1 MRSPRYQ
8 TYRNPARRPSPYR
21 AGQQERFVQDNLSEK
36 IDEPP
41 SCTSNLV
48 IVGRNSRG
56 NWVAQEKNGLFGGL
70 FVSRA
75 QALKYALFENGH
87 HPETII
93 LTTNVV
99 ELDMHREAASC
110 KTAMDRDSSPRSR
123 AA

>member
-1 MRSPRYQ
+1 M
-8 TYRNPARRPSPYR
+8 PSYR
-21 AGQQERFVQDNLSEK
+21 AGQQELFVEK

-41 SCTSNLV
+41 SRTSNHV

-56 NWVAQEKNGLFGGL
+56 NWVAQEQNGLFGGL

-75 QALKYALFENGH
+75 QALKYALFENGQ

-93 LTTNVV
+93 LTTNIV
-99 ELDMHREAASC
+99 ELDMHRKAPLSQM
-110 KTAMDRDSSPRSR
+110 AMDANRSPQGR

>member
-1 MRSPRYQ
+1 MRSPRYFWSQ
-8 TYRNPARRPSPYR
+8 ERTRPLVAVR
-21 AGQQERFVQDNLSEK
+21 GNQQERVVET

-48 IVGRNSRG
+48 IIGRNSRG
-56 NWVAQEKNGLFGGL
+56 NWVAQENNGLFGGL

-87 HPETII
+87 HPETIV
-93 LTTNVV
+93 LSTTIV
-99 ELDMHREAASC
+99 ELDMHRKVSPPQ
-110 KTAMDRDSSPRSR
+110 TATMDADSSLQSR

>member
-1 MRSPRYQ
+1 MENS
-8 TYRNPARRPSPYR
+8 
-21 AGQQERFVQDNLSEK
+21 FSEK

-56 NWVAQEKNGLFGGL
+56 NWVAREKNGLFGGL

-75 QALKYALFENGH
+75 QAVKYALFENGH

-93 LTTNVV
+93 LSSNVV
-99 ELDMHREAASC
+99 ELDMHRETTALQAAIEPNG
-110 KTAMDRDSSPRSR
+110 SPQSI

>member
-1 MRSPRYQ
+1 MRAGSPC
-8 TYRNPARRPSPYR
+8 R
-21 AGQQERFVQDNLSEK
+21 AGQQEPSVEK

-87 HPETII
+87 HPETIFF
-93 LTTNVV
+93 TTNIV
-99 ELDMHREAASC
+99 ELDMHRKAPSAQ
-110 KTAMDRDSSPRSR
+110 TAMDANSPPQSR